1 MKTWI
6 KFAVVLVVMVLFF
19 GCAGSSKF
27 MRDVQDPSISYA
39 PKSNEAVV
47 VFMRPSKFGFAI
59 DAGVF
64 DVSTPETKVIGI
76 VSAAK
81 KVAYRTKPGKHLF
94 MVTGENADFMQADL
108 KPGKTYYSLVNVRM
122 GAWKARFSL
131 GAVNRNIEAA
141 KLNAWKNGCRWTEAT
156 DATYKWAQQNASS
169 IQKKREG
176 YIVKWNSKPE
186 TSRPTLH
193 SEDGF

>member
-1 MKTWI
+1 MKIWT

-19 GCAGSSKF
+19 GCAGTSQY
-27 MRDVQDPSISYA
+27 MRDVPPGISYA

-47 VFMRPSKFGFAI
+47 VFMRPSKFAFAI
-59 DAGVF
+59 NAGVF

-76 VSAAK
+76 VSATK

-94 MVTGENADFMQADL
+94 MVTGESADFMQADL
-108 KPGKTYYSLVNVRM
+108 KPGKTYYSLVNPRM

-131 GAVNRNIEAA
+131 GAVHRNIDTA
-141 KLNAWKNGCRWTEAT
+141 KLNAWKNGCRWSEAT
-156 DATYKWAQQNASS
+156 DATYEWAQQNAPS

-193 SEDGF
+193 TEDGF